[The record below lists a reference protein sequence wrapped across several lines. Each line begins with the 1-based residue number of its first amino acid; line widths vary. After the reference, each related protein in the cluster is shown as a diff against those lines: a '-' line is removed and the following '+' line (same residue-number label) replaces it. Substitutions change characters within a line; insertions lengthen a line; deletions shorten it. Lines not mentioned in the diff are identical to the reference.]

1 MKRVNNIYNDI
12 TDIDVIMDMYDKVI
26 HKNMKNKRKLE
37 YFDNY
42 YCENLKA
49 IKEELMT
56 KQYEPKKY
64 NIFLIREPKYRI
76 IMGQNVP
83 DKIVNHLVAK
93 YFLVPY
99 FEKDFITTNVAT
111 RKGMGTHYGLK
122 LFKQYYNN
130 MKINHNKFYV
140 LKFDIKKYFYSLDHN
155 IIKELIRRK
164 IKDRDVINLIDKIID
179 STDKEYVNIKINK
192 LKENRMKK
200 IQDSNTL
207 KQIQE
212 IPTYEQG
219 KGFPIGNMTSQFFG
233 IMYLNELDHY
243 IKEVLGIKY
252 YERYMDDGILIH
264 HDKDYLKYCF
274 KKIEELIQDK
284 YKIQLN
290 KNKSK
295 IYENK
300 EEIEFLG
307 FRFITK
313 NNRIIV
319 KVRNGTKKRFK
330 RKMKK
335 IDFLY
340 TNNLIDYAKVQNIK
354 ASYLGHLKHGD
365 CKQLVNRHLGIYL

>member
-130 MKINHNKFYV
+130 MKINHDKFYV

-164 IKDRDVINLIDKIID
+164 IKDKDVINLIDKIID

-192 LKENRMKK
+192 IKENRMKK
-200 IQDSNTL
+200 AQDSNIL
-207 KQIQE
+207 KQIHE
-212 IPTYEQG
+212 IPIYKQG

-243 IKEVLGIKY
+243 IKEKLGIKY
-252 YERYMDDGILIH
+252 YVRYMDDGILMH

-274 KKIEELIQDK
+274 KKIKELIQDK

-295 IYENK
+295 IYSNK

>member
-130 MKINHNKFYV
+130 MKINHDKFYV

-200 IQDSNTL
+200 MQDSNTL
-207 KQIQE
+207 KQIQK

-295 IYENK
+295 VYSNK

-319 KVRNGTKKRFK
+319 KVRNETKKRFK

>member
-56 KQYEPKKY
+56 KQYDPKKY

-164 IKDRDVINLIDKIID
+164 IKDKDVINLIDKIID

-192 LKENRMKK
+192 IKENRMKK
-200 IQDSNTL
+200 AQDSNIL
-207 KQIQE
+207 KQIHE
-212 IPTYEQG
+212 IPIYKQG

-243 IKEVLGIKY
+243 IKEKLGIKY
-252 YERYMDDGILIH
+252 YVRYMDDGILMH

-274 KKIEELIQDK
+274 KKIKELIQDK

-295 IYENK
+295 IYSNK

>member
-1 MKRVNNIYNDI
+1 
-12 TDIDVIMDMYDKVI
+12 
-26 HKNMKNKRKLE
+26 
-37 YFDNY
+37 
-42 YCENLKA
+42 
-49 IKEELMT
+49 
-56 KQYEPKKY
+56 
-64 NIFLIREPKYRI
+64 
-76 IMGQNVP
+76 MGQNVP

-295 IYENK
+295 IYSNK

-319 KVRNGTKKRFK
+319 KVRNGTKKGFK

>member
-295 IYENK
+295 IYSNK

>member
-179 STDKEYVNIKINK
+179 LTDKEYVNIKINK

-295 IYENK
+295 IYSNK

-354 ASYLGHLKHGD
+354 ANYLGHLKHGD

>member
-295 IYENK
+295 IYSNK

-330 RKMKK
+330 RKIKK

>member
-130 MKINHNKFYV
+130 MKINYDKFYV

-164 IKDRDVINLIDKIID
+164 IKDRDVITLIDKIID

-219 KGFPIGNMTSQFFG
+219 KGFPIGYRNFIIMESNM
-233 IMYLNELDHY
+233 I
-243 IKEVLGIKY
+243 
-252 YERYMDDGILIH
+252 
-264 HDKDYLKYCF
+264 
-274 KKIEELIQDK
+274 
-284 YKIQLN
+284 
-290 KNKSK
+290 
-295 IYENK
+295 
-300 EEIEFLG
+300 
-307 FRFITK
+307 
-313 NNRIIV
+313 
-319 KVRNGTKKRFK
+319 
-330 RKMKK
+330 
-335 IDFLY
+335 
-340 TNNLIDYAKVQNIK
+340 
-354 ASYLGHLKHGD
+354 
-365 CKQLVNRHLGIYL
+365 

>member
-56 KQYEPKKY
+56 KQYDPKKY

-219 KGFPIGNMTSQFFG
+219 KGFPLGNMTSQFFG

-295 IYENK
+295 IYSNR

>member
-56 KQYEPKKY
+56 KQYDPKKY

-295 IYENK
+295 IYSNR